1 MSLLSNILTVIG
13 IADVIALTISGLAL
27 LIAIPASLFALI
39 SIKQNAIKL
48 NIYARHDEL
57 SQNRIELTLHNTSK
71 SDCSILNVAVIVNKQ
86 RYTVMQHTHTRGI
99 VFIEEPYGN
108 FKLNSRDVK
117 QSSVY
122 INGLTTIP
130 FPSKLKF
137 KIDVG
142 NKIIT
147 KTVPVIITQCE
158 ADTLK
163 E

>member
-13 IADVIALTISGLAL
+13 IVDVIALTISGLAL

-39 SIKQNAIKL
+39 SIKQNAINL
-48 NIYARHDEL
+48 DIYVKHDEL
-57 SQNRIELTLHNTSK
+57 SKNRINLTLHNTSK
-71 SDCSILNVAVIVNKQ
+71 SDCSILNIVVIIRKKEYSLSVLNHIHGNYFKAPYNK
-86 RYTVMQHTHTRGI
+86 
-99 VFIEEPYGN
+99 
-108 FKLNSRDVK
+108 FKLNSHEMEETF
-117 QSSVY
+117 VY
-122 INGLTTIP
+122 INEFTATP

-158 ADTLK
+158 ADIL
-163 E
+163 EE